1 MSGIVDM
8 FNRMNLDTPGLE
20 AVKAAINA
28 GDYPHAE
35 AAYLAYYRARKPPIL
50 DWRTEHRGGRSFE
63 TNSTGWNFLTAIPE
77 LITWGDREK
86 VKRLISREK
95 GYTFSRT
102 EGIKRSDYTL
112 LDLADM
118 LLDNKVFIPYHA
130 EDGVQDLGT
139 DWNWEH
145 VPPVVGQRWTLSLPY
160 QYFLRA
166 LAQAYWLT
174 DEERYIAKLVKI
186 ATHYVSYVDGRSSW
200 IWIPDMQLA
209 RNYQQLMPFILSW
222 EELSPHGFC
231 SIQSWLSGDCAASME
246 AVTEAPGNQLLFNG
260 LGLAWLGVGMPE
272 FKAAPQ
278 WRERGFAQVE
288 EFFGEGAFY
297 PDGSSKENSYGYV
310 VGASAAGLEALT
322 LAQANGWDFLKN
334 LHRPMLL
341 RAEFLAY
348 TAKPDG
354 SYVWTGDSTRGSAF
368 DYVEAIADSENRSD
382 LQYIVSFGEWG
393 TPPPRKSS
401 WYAYGGVGVMR
412 SDWGR
417 GANYLFFDVGPV
429 GVIHGHEGKL
439 AVEVVA
445 YGRSLV
451 EDLGIHTYATTE
463 QDIPFHNFFVGS
475 AAHNTVIVDGKSQ
488 VRLSTGPFTT
498 DQRLPNPWFSTTTCD
513 FLSGS
518 YTEGYGDAEGDEIDT
533 SVIHHRSVI
542 FVKGREAG
550 DPEYWII
557 TDHLTGDGVH
567 TCEQLFHLIPVEV
580 SVDPGTKTVQTV
592 TLNQPNL
599 AFIPAPTD
607 EVEVEVIEGR
617 TKPNLQGWYC
627 GGGPRPTLAPCVT
640 YRRTGRL
647 PAVFQTVLL
656 PMKTNEASL
665 PTVESLGTPNDGWI
679 RIAFPDAREDIYCS
693 PVEAGHQRL
702 GDIAFTG
709 EAALIRHDSDG
720 TLLDWAVIGGD
731 NLHYRGG
738 MLPSTRDKA
747 TQAARK

>member
-1 MSGIVDM
+1 MSSIVDM
-8 FNRMNLDTPGLE
+8 FNRMDLEATGLE
-20 AVKAAINA
+20 MVKAAIEA
-28 GDYPHAE
+28 GDLPGAE
-35 AAYLAYYRARKPPIL
+35 AAYLAYYRARKPPVL
-50 DWRTEHRGGRSFE
+50 DWHTEHRGGNTFE
-63 TNSTGWNFLTAIPE
+63 HNSTGWNFLTGIPR
-77 LITWGDREK
+77 LIAWTDRER
-86 VKRLISREK
+86 VKGLISREK

-102 EGIKRSDYTL
+102 DGLKPSNYTV

-118 LLDNKVFIPYHA
+118 LLENQVFIPYHP
-130 EDGVQDLGT
+130 EDGVQDLGP

-145 VPPVVGQRWTLSLPY
+145 VPPVVGRRWTLSLPY
-160 QYFLRA
+160 QYLLRA

-174 DEERYIAKLVKI
+174 DDDRYITKLVKI
-186 ATHYVSYVDGRSSW
+186 ATHYVSYVEGRSSW

-209 RNYQQLMPFILSW
+209 RNYQQLMPFMLSW
-222 EELSPHGFC
+222 EGLLPHDFC
-231 SIQSWLSGDCAASME
+231 VIQSWLSGGCAASMD
-246 AVTEAPGNQLLFNG
+246 AVTGAPGNQRLFNG

-272 FKAAPQ
+272 FKEAPQ
-278 WRERGFAQVE
+278 WRERGFLEVE

-322 LAQANGWDFLKN
+322 LAQANGWDFLKD
-334 LHRPMLL
+334 LHGPMLL

-368 DYVEAIADSENRSD
+368 DYVEAIADSVDRRD
-382 LQYIVSFGEWG
+382 LQYIVSCGQRG
-393 TPPPRKSS
+393 ILPPRKSS

-412 SDWGR
+412 SDWHR

-463 QDIPFHNFFVGS
+463 QDIPFHNFFTSS

-488 VRLSTGPFTT
+488 ARLKTGPFTT
-498 DQRLPNPWFSTTTCD
+498 DHPLPNPWFSTATCD

-518 YTEGYGDAEGDEIDT
+518 YTEGYMDVTDDEIDK
-533 SVIHHRSVI
+533 SVVHRRSVM
-542 FVKGREAG
+542 FVKSRNAG

-557 TDHLTGDGVH
+557 TDHLTGDGAH

-580 SVDPGTKTVQTV
+580 GVDPTTKTVQTV
-592 TLNQPNL
+592 TKDLANL
-599 AFIPAPTD
+599 AFIPALTEGI
-607 EVEVEVIEGR
+607 EVEIVEGR
-617 TKPNLQGWYC
+617 TEPNLQGWYC
-627 GGGPRPTLAPCVT
+627 GGGPRPTPAPCVT
-640 YRRTGRL
+640 YHRTGML
-647 PAVFQTVLL
+647 PTVFQTVLV
-656 PMKTNEASL
+656 PMKTGEAAL
-665 PTVESLGTPNDGWI
+665 PKVESLGTPNDGWI
-679 RIAFPDAREDIYCS
+679 RVTFPNARQDIYCS
-693 PVEAGHQRL
+693 PLEAGYQQL
-702 GDIAFTG
+702 ENIAFTG
-709 EAALIRHDSDG
+709 DATLIRHDSDG

-731 NLHYRGG
+731 NLQYHGEI
-738 MLPSTRDKA
+738 LPSTRE
-747 TQAARK
+747 

>member
-1 MSGIVDM
+1 MSSIVDM
-8 FNRMNLDTPGLE
+8 FNRMNLGTPGLE
-20 AVKAAINA
+20 AVKASVEAE
-28 GDYPHAE
+28 DYPAAE
-35 AAYLAYYRARKPPIL
+35 AAYLAYYRARKPPVL
-50 DWRTEHRGGRSFE
+50 DWHTEHRGGGAFE
-63 TNSTGWNFLTAIPE
+63 TNSTGWNFLTNIPE
-77 LITWGDREK
+77 LITWRDREQ
-86 VKRLISREK
+86 VKGLISLEK

-102 EGIKRSDYTL
+102 DGIKLSEYTV

-118 LLDNKVFIPYHA
+118 LLDNRVFIPYHP
-130 EDGVQDLGT
+130 EDGVQDLGP

-145 VPPVVGQRWTLSLPY
+145 VPPVVGRRWTLSLPY

-174 DEERYIAKLVKI
+174 DDEQYIAKLVKI

-222 EELSPHGFC
+222 DGLSPHGFC
-231 SIQSWLSGDCAASME
+231 AIQSWLSGGCAVSME
-246 AVTEAPGNQLLFNG
+246 AVTGAPGNQLLFNG
-260 LGLAWLGVGMPE
+260 LGLAWIGVGMPE
-272 FKAAPQ
+272 FKAAAQ
-278 WRERGFAQVE
+278 WRERGFGQVE

-322 LAQANGWDFLKN
+322 LTRTNGWDFLKN
-334 LHRPMLL
+334 LGHPMLL

-368 DYVEAIADSENRSD
+368 DYVEVIADSENRTD
-382 LQYIVSFGEWG
+382 LQYIVSFGERG
-393 TPPPRKSS
+393 TSPARKSS

-412 SDWGR
+412 SDWECE
-417 GANYLFFDVGPV
+417 ANYLFFDVGPV
-429 GVIHGHEGKL
+429 GVLHGHEGKL

-463 QDIPFHNFFVGS
+463 RDMKFHDFFIAS

-488 VRLSTGPFTT
+488 VRLKTGPFTT
-498 DQRLPNPWFSTTTCD
+498 DQPLSNPWFSTATCD

-518 YTEGYGDAEGDEIDT
+518 YTEGYGDAESDEIDR
-533 SVIHHRSVI
+533 SVVHHRSVI
-542 FVKGREAG
+542 FVKGRKED

-567 TCEQLFHLIPVEV
+567 DCEQLFHLVPVEV
-580 SVDPGTKTVQTV
+580 SVDPDTKTVRTV
-592 TLNQPNL
+592 TQDHPNL
-599 AFIPAPTD
+599 AFIPAVTD
-607 EVEVEVIEGR
+607 GLEAEVVKGR
-617 TKPNLQGWYC
+617 TQPSLQGWYC
-627 GGGPRPTLAPCVT
+627 GGGPRPTPAPCVT
-640 YRRTGRL
+640 YRRIGML

-656 PMKTNEASL
+656 PMKADKAAL
-665 PTVESLGTPNDGWI
+665 PQVESLGGTSDGWI
-679 RIAFPDAREDIYCS
+679 RITLPDGREDIYCS
-693 PVEAGHQRL
+693 SAQTGHQQL

-709 EAALIRHDSDG
+709 DAALLRRDSDE
-720 TLLDWAVIGGD
+720 TLLDWAIIGGN
-731 NLHYRGG
+731 NLQYCGET
-738 MLPSTRDKA
+738 LPSIRE
-747 TQAARK
+747 

>member
-1 MSGIVDM
+1 MSRIVDM

-20 AVKAAINA
+20 TVKAAIETGN
-28 GDYPHAE
+28 YPRAE

-50 DWRTEHRGGRSFE
+50 DWHTEHRGGRSFE
-63 TNSTGWNFLTAIPE
+63 TNSTGWNFLTTIPD
-77 LITWGDREK
+77 LITWHDREK
-86 VKRLISREK
+86 VKGLISREK

-102 EGIKRSDYTL
+102 DGTKPSDYTV

-118 LLDNKVFIPYHA
+118 LLENKVLIPYHP
-130 EDGVQDLGT
+130 EDGVQDLGP

-174 DEERYIAKLVKI
+174 NDERYIAKLVKI
-186 ATHYVSYVDGRSSW
+186 VTHYVGYVEGRSSW

-222 EELSPHGFC
+222 EELSPHDFC
-231 SIQSWLSGDCAASME
+231 SIQSWLSNGCAASME
-246 AVTEAPGNQLLFNG
+246 GVTGAPGNQLLFNG

-272 FKAAPQ
+272 FKAAPR

-288 EFFGEGAFY
+288 EFFGDGAFY

-322 LAQANGWDFLKN
+322 LAQANGWHFLKD

-341 RAEFLAY
+341 RAEFLAS

-368 DYVEAIADSENRSD
+368 DYVAAMADSENRTD
-382 LQYIVSFGEWG
+382 LQYIVSFGERG

-417 GANYLFFDVGPV
+417 EANYLFFDVGPV

-463 QDIPFHNFFVGS
+463 QDIPFHQFFIAS
-475 AAHNTVIVDGKSQ
+475 AAHNTVIVDGKTQ
-488 VRLSTGPFTT
+488 VRLTTGPFTT
-498 DQRLPNPWFSTTTCD
+498 DQRLPNPWFSTATCD

-518 YTEGYGDAEGDEIDT
+518 YTEGYGDAEGNEIDR
-533 SVIHHRSVI
+533 SVVHHRNVI
-542 FVKGREAG
+542 FVKGREED

-599 AFIPAPTD
+599 AFIPAVID
-607 EVEVEVIEGR
+607 GVDVEVIEGR
-617 TKPNLQGWYC
+617 TEPNLQGWYC
-627 GGGPRPTLAPCVT
+627 GGGPRPTPAPCVT
-640 YRRTGRL
+640 YRRAGML
-647 PAVFQTVLL
+647 PTVFQTVLL
-656 PMKTNEASL
+656 PMKTNEAPL

-679 RIAFPDAREDIYCS
+679 RIRFPNDREDIYCS
-693 PVEAGHQRL
+693 SVEAGHRRL
-702 GDIAFTG
+702 GDIAFSG
-709 EAALIRHDSDG
+709 GAALIRHSSDG
-720 TLLDWAVIGGD
+720 TLLDWAVAGGD
-731 NLHYRGG
+731 NLHYRGET
-738 MLPSTRDKA
+738 LSSTRE
-747 TQAARK
+747 

>member
-1 MSGIVDM
+1 MSDIVDM
-8 FNRMNLDTPGLE
+8 FNRMNLDMSGLE
-20 AVKAAINA
+20 AVKAAVKA
-28 GDYPHAE
+28 EDYSAAE
-35 AAYLAYYRARKPPIL
+35 AAYLAYYRARKTPVL
-50 DWRTEHRGGRSFE
+50 DWHTEHRGGRSFE
-63 TNSTGWNFLTAIPE
+63 TNSTGWNFLITIPD
-77 LITWGDREK
+77 LITWRDREK
-86 VKRLISREK
+86 VKGLISFEK

-102 EGIKRSDYTL
+102 DGIKPSDYTV

-118 LLDNKVFIPYHA
+118 LLDNKVFIPYHP
-130 EDGVQDLGT
+130 EDGVQDLGP

-145 VPPVVGQRWTLSLPY
+145 VPPVVGRRWTLSLPY

-174 DEERYIAKLVKI
+174 DDARYIAKLVKI

-222 EELSPHGFC
+222 GNLSPHDFC
-231 SIQSWLSGDCAASME
+231 AIQSWLSGGCAASME
-246 AVTEAPGNQLLFNG
+246 AVDNAPGNQLLFNG
-260 LGLAWLGVGMPE
+260 LGLAWIGVGMPE
-272 FKAAPQ
+272 FKDAAR
-278 WRERGFAQVE
+278 WRERGFCQIE

-322 LAQANGWDFLKN
+322 LTQANGWNFLEN

-368 DYVEAIADSENRSD
+368 DYIEAMADSENRTD
-382 LQYIVSFGEWG
+382 LQYIVSFGKHG
-393 TPPPRKSS
+393 TAPAQKSS

-439 AVEVVA
+439 AVEVVV

-463 QDIPFHNFFVGS
+463 RDMKFHDFFIAS

-488 VRLSTGPFTT
+488 VRLKTGPLTT
-498 DQRLPNPWFSTTTCD
+498 DQPLSNRWFSTETCD
-513 FLSGS
+513 FLSGC
-518 YTEGYGDAEGDEIDT
+518 YTEGYGNVESDEIDR
-533 SVIHHRSVI
+533 SVVHHRSVI
-542 FVKGREAG
+542 FVKGRKE
-550 DPEYWII
+550 DEPEYWIV
-557 TDHLTGDGVH
+557 TDYLTGNGVH
-567 TCEQLFHLIPVEV
+567 TCEQLFHLIPVQV
-580 SVDPGTKTVQTV
+580 SVDPDTKTVRTV
-592 TLNQPNL
+592 TSNQPNL
-599 AFIPAPTD
+599 AFIPVVTNGL
-607 EVEVEVIEGR
+607 EVEVVEGR
-617 TKPNLQGWYC
+617 TEPNLQGWYC
-627 GGGPRPTLAPCVT
+627 GGGPRPTSAPCVS
-640 YRRTGRL
+640 YRRTGML
-647 PAVFQTVLL
+647 PTIFQTVLL
-656 PMKTNEASL
+656 PMRANEAVSL
-665 PTVESLGTPNDGWI
+665 KAESVGAPGGGWI
-679 RIAFPDAREDIYCS
+679 RVIHPDGWEDIYCS
-693 PVEAGHQRL
+693 TAQTGRREL
-702 GDIAFTG
+702 GDISFTG
-709 EAALIRHDSDG
+709 EAALIRRDRDG

-731 NLHYRGG
+731 NLQYRREV
-738 MLPSTRDKA
+738 LSST
-747 TQAARK
+747 

>member
-1 MSGIVDM
+1 MSSIVNM
-8 FNRMNLDTPGLE
+8 FNRMNLAGAGLE
-20 AVKAAINA
+20 AVKAAVEA
-28 GDYPHAE
+28 EDYSAAE
-35 AAYLAYYRARKPPIL
+35 AAYLAYCRARKPPVL
-50 DWRTEHRGGRSFE
+50 DWHTEHRGGRSFQ
-63 TNSTGWNFLTAIPE
+63 TNSTGWNFLTTIPD
-77 LITWGDREK
+77 LITWHDREK
-86 VKRLISREK
+86 VKGLISLEK

-102 EGIKRSDYTL
+102 EGTKPSDYTV

-118 LLDNKVFIPYHA
+118 LLDNKVFIPYHP
-130 EDGVQDLGT
+130 EDGVQDLGP

-174 DEERYIAKLVKI
+174 DDERYIAKLVRI

-222 EELSPHGFC
+222 ERLSPHGFC
-231 SIQSWLSGDCAASME
+231 AIQSWLSGGCAISME
-246 AVTEAPGNQLLFNG
+246 AVTNAPGNQLLFNG

-272 FKAAPQ
+272 FKEAAR
-278 WRERGFAQVE
+278 WRERGFSQIE
-288 EFFGEGAFY
+288 EFFSEGAFY

-310 VGASAAGLEALT
+310 VGASAAGLEALKLT
-322 LAQANGWDFLKN
+322 QANGWNALKN

-368 DYVEAIADSENRSD
+368 DYVDAIADEERRPD
-382 LQYIVSFGEWG
+382 LEYIISFGERG

-401 WYAYGGVGVMR
+401 WYAYGGIGVMR
-412 SDWGR
+412 SDWGHD
-417 GANYLFFDVGPV
+417 ANYLFFDVGPV

-463 QDIPFHNFFVGS
+463 RDMKFHDFFIGS

-488 VRLSTGPFTT
+488 QRLKTGPFTT
-498 DQRLPNPWFSTTTCD
+498 DQPLSNRWFSTETCD

-518 YTEGYGDAEGDEIDT
+518 YTEGYGNTESDETDR
-533 SVIHHRSVI
+533 SVVHHRSVI
-542 FVKGREAG
+542 FVKGRKA
-550 DPEYWII
+550 DDLEYWII

-580 SVDPGTKTVQTV
+580 SVDPNTKTVRTV
-592 TLNQPNL
+592 TQDQPNL
-599 AFIPAPTD
+599 AFIPAGTD
-607 EVEVEVIEGR
+607 EVELEVVEGR
-617 TKPNLQGWYC
+617 AEPSLQGWYC
-627 GGGPRPTLAPCVT
+627 GGGPRPTPAPCVT
-640 YRRTGRL
+640 YRRTGI
-647 PAVFQTVLL
+647 
-656 PMKTNEASL
+656 L
-665 PTVESLGTPNDGWI
+665 PTVFHTVLVPMKANAAASLKIESLGCPGDGCI
-679 RIAFPDAREDIYCS
+679 RIIFPDGREDIYCS
-693 PVEAGHQRL
+693 PVEAGHQQL
-702 GDIAFTG
+702 EDIAFTG
-709 EAALIRHDSDG
+709 EAALIRRDKDG

-731 NLHYRGG
+731 NLQYREET
-738 MLPSTRDKA
+738 LPATRE
-747 TQAARK
+747 

>member
-1 MSGIVDM
+1 MSNIVDM
-8 FNRMNLDTPGLE
+8 SNRMNLDAPGLE
-20 AVKAAINA
+20 AVKAAVEA
-28 GDYPHAE
+28 GDYSVAE
-35 AAYLAYYRARKPPIL
+35 TAYLAYYRARKPSIL
-50 DWRTEHRGGRSFE
+50 DWHTEHRGGCSFE

-77 LITWGDREK
+77 LITWRDREK
-86 VKRLISREK
+86 VKGLISRAK

-102 EGIKRSDYTL
+102 EGIKSSDYTV

-118 LLDNKVFIPYHA
+118 LLENKVFIPYHP
-130 EDGVQDLGT
+130 EDGVQDLGP

-145 VPPVVGQRWTLSLPY
+145 IPPVVGRRWTLSLPY
-160 QYFLRA
+160 QYCLRA

-174 DEERYIAKLVKI
+174 DDERYIAKLVKI
-186 ATHYVSYVDGRSSW
+186 ATHYVSYVDGKSSW

-222 EELSPHGFC
+222 EGLSPHDFC
-231 SIQSWLSGDCAASME
+231 MIQSWLSGGCAVSME
-246 AVTEAPGNQLLFNG
+246 AVTGAPGNQLLFNG
-260 LGLAWLGVGMPE
+260 LGLAWIGVGMPE
-272 FKAAPQ
+272 FKAAAR
-278 WRERGFAQVE
+278 WRERGFGEVE

-368 DYVEAIADSENRSD
+368 DYVEAIADSENRAD
-382 LQYIVSFGEWG
+382 LQYIVSFGEQG

-412 SDWGR
+412 SGWDCE
-417 GANYLFFDVGPV
+417 ANYLFFDVGPV
-429 GVIHGHEGKL
+429 GVLHGHEGKL

-463 QDIPFHNFFVGS
+463 RDMKFHDFFIAS

-488 VRLSTGPFTT
+488 ARLKTGPFTT
-498 DQRLPNPWFSTTTCD
+498 TQPLSNRWSSTATCD
-513 FLSGS
+513 FLSGC
-518 YTEGYGDAEGDEIDT
+518 YTEGYGETMSDEIDR
-533 SVIHHRSVI
+533 SVVHHRSVI
-542 FVKGREAG
+542 FIKGRKVG

-580 SVDPGTKTVQTV
+580 NIDPNTKTVRTITQD
-592 TLNQPNL
+592 QPNL
-599 AFIPAPTD
+599 AFIPAVTD
-607 EVEVEVIEGR
+607 GLDMEVVEGR
-617 TKPNLQGWYC
+617 TEPNLQGWYC
-627 GGGPRPTLAPCVT
+627 GGGPRPTPAPCVT
-640 YRRTGRL
+640 YRRTGML
-647 PAVFQTVLL
+647 PTGFQTVLL
-656 PMKTNEASL
+656 PMKPNEAASL
-665 PTVESLGTPNDGWI
+665 KVESLGTPGDGWI
-679 RIAFPDAREDIYCS
+679 RITFPDGREDTYCS
-693 PVEAGHQRL
+693 SAVVGPRQL
-702 GDIAFTG
+702 GDITFIG
-709 EAALIRHDSDG
+709 DAALIRRDSDG
-720 TLLDWAVIGGD
+720 TLLDWAVVGGD
-731 NLHYRGG
+731 NLEYRGEV
-738 MLPSTRDKA
+738 LPSTCE
-747 TQAARK
+747 